1 MATQREHGVHK
12 GRGAVSS
19 PAPRF
24 RAAAT
29 VPVLEDQ
36 GPDDED
42 LGPRHPQTVV
52 LPDTAR
58 TVISR
63 NQSPDI
69 YFDRSLN
76 PYRGCEHGCIYC
88 YARPTHAYL
97 DLSPGLDFETKLFAK
112 HDAPALLRR
121 ELARPGYTC
130 APLTIGAN
138 TDAYQPLEREL
149 RITRGVLEVLWEC
162 RHPVTVITKGSLV
175 TRDVDLLA
183 QLAAENLATVLISV
197 TTLDPALKRTLE
209 PRAASPA
216 ARLRAIR
223 TLTDAGVPVVAMVAP
238 VIPAVTDHEL
248 EAILE
253 AAAAAGAVA
262 ASWQLVRLPLE
273 VAPLFRDWLEA
284 HLPLRK
290 AHVMSVLGQLRG
302 GRDNDPRF
310 GHRMRG
316 EGPFATL
323 LAQRFTAAARRL
335 GLHPRASALALDTQR
350 FRRPREVPA
359 PPAGAGP
366 AAGQLTL
373 W

>member
-1 MATQREHGVHK
+1 MGEQDHRRVHK

-24 RAAAT
+24 RAAVN
-29 VPVLEDQ
+29 VPVLEDAA
-36 GPDDED
+36 PDDEG
-42 LGPRHPQTVV
+42 LGPRHPATVV

-63 NQSPDI
+63 NQSPDV

-97 DLSPGLDFETKLFAK
+97 DLSPGLDFETRLFAK
-112 HDAPALLRR
+112 HDAATLLRR
-121 ELARPGYTC
+121 ELAKPGYTC
-130 APLTIGAN
+130 APLALGVN

-149 RITRGVLEVLWEC
+149 GITRGVLEVLWEC

-175 TRDVDLLA
+175 TRDADLLA
-183 QLAAENLATVLISV
+183 KLAAENLATVLISL
-197 TTLDPALKRTLE
+197 TTLDAALKRSLE

-223 TLTDAGVPVVAMVAP
+223 TLTDAGVPVVVLVAP

-253 AAAAAGAVA
+253 AAAGAGAVA

-273 VAPLFRDWLEA
+273 VAPLFRDWLDA

-316 EGPFATL
+316 EGPHAAL
-323 LAQRFTAAARRL
+323 LAQRFNAAARRL
-335 GLHPRASALALDTQR
+335 GLLPRASAVALDTQR
-350 FRRPREVPA
+350 FRRPAEVPA
-359 PPAGAGP
+359 PPVAAGP
-366 AAGQLTL
+366 AAAQLSL